1 MLAMADNSM
10 ETNQAIKV
18 HRALGE
24 QTRYRIVQILTKESN
39 LCPADLESRLES
51 VALSTLSHHLK
62 QLADSGLLVSQK
74 KGTYIYYSLH
84 ADTVKKFAPYL
95 LD

>member
-1 MLAMADNSM
+1 MDNSS

-24 QTRYRIVQILTKESN
+24 QTRYRIIQILTKESN

-62 QLADSGLLVSQK
+62 QLAECGLLLSQK
-74 KGTYIYYSLH
+74 KGTYIYYSLNP
-84 ADTVKKFAPYL
+84 DTLKKFAPYL